1 MKLNIKKWINKLG
14 IDWKK
19 WVVIIALGIMVPIT
33 SLFLRI
39 VNTSVSDADI
49 TSVYYIYLTD
59 NNVLLWIIIYLL
71 LTVYY
76 KGNGSKSKAVVG
88 EPIMET
94 WDNKY
99 DDIWDST
106 EEPSEPIFQ
115 KVTKNDYKLFN
126 EMKKKDYGNYKSFE
140 CPDEEGYND

>member
-76 KGNGSKSKAVVG
+76 KERK
-88 EPIMET
+88 
-94 WDNKY
+94 
-99 DDIWDST
+99 
-106 EEPSEPIFQ
+106 Q
-115 KVTKNDYKLFN
+115 
-126 EMKKKDYGNYKSFE
+126 
-140 CPDEEGYND
+140 